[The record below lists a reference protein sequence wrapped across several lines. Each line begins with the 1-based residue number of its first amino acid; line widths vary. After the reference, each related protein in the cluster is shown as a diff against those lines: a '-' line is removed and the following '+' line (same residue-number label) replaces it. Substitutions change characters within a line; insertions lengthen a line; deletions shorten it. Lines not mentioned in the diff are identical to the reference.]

1 MKFNFK
7 VGSKKHLIT
16 FFAFVIVSCSALAQ
30 SIKEQEVLSLSER
43 KFKWMINLNMDSL
56 ENILDENVMY
66 VHSNGW
72 TQNKQEIIEDFR
84 TKKLVLNK
92 VEILETKI
100 RNFEN
105 TYIVNGVGII
115 TGEINSSSFSVK
127 LNYSE
132 VYIYKNRKYFLF
144 SRHANKIN

>member
-1 MKFNFK
+1 M
-7 VGSKKHLIT
+7 SKKCLVT
-16 FFAFVIVSCSALAQ
+16 FFAFALVSCSALAQ
-30 SIKEQEVLSLSER
+30 SSKEQEVLSLSER

-56 ENILDENVMY
+56 ENILNENVMY

-72 TQNKQEIIEDFR
+72 SQNKHEIIEDFK

-105 TYIVNGVGII
+105 TYVVHGVGII
-115 TGEINSSSFSVK
+115 AGEIDSKPFSVK

-132 VYIYKNRKYFLF
+132 VYVYKNRKYFLF

>member
-1 MKFNFK
+1 
-7 VGSKKHLIT
+7 VSKKCLVI
-16 FFAFVIVSCSALAQ
+16 FFAFALVSCSALGQ
-30 SIKEQEVLSLSER
+30 RSKEQEVLSLSEK

-72 TQNKQEIIEDFR
+72 SQNKHEIIEDFK

-105 TYIVNGVGII
+105 TYVVNGVGII
-115 TGEINSSSFSVK
+115 AGEIDSNPFSVK
-127 LNYSE
+127 LNYFE
-132 VYIYKNRKYFLF
+132 FYIYKNKHFFLL
-144 SRHANKIN
+144 SRHANKI

>member
-1 MKFNFK
+1 
-7 VGSKKHLIT
+7 VSKKCLVI
-16 FFAFVIVSCSALAQ
+16 FFAFALVSCSALAQ
-30 SIKEQEVLSLSER
+30 RSKEQEVLSLSER
-43 KFKWMINLNMDSL
+43 KFKWMINLNIDSL
-56 ENILDENVMY
+56 ENILDENVLY

-72 TQNKQEIIEDFR
+72 SQNKHEIIEDFK

-105 TYIVNGVGII
+105 TYVVNGVGII
-115 TGEINSSSFSVK
+115 AGEIDSNPFSVK

-132 VYIYKNRKYFLF
+132 VYVYKNRKYFLF

>member
-1 MKFNFK
+1 MKFNFN
-7 VGSKKHLIT
+7 VLSKKHLIT
-16 FFAFVIVSCSALAQ
+16 FFAFVLVSCSSLAQ
-30 SIKEQEVLSLSER
+30 SSKEQEVLSLSEK

-72 TQNKQEIIEDFR
+72 SQNKHEIIEDFK

-92 VEILETKI
+92 IEILETKI

-105 TYIVNGVGII
+105 TYVVNGVGII
-115 TGEINSSSFSVK
+115 AGEIDSNPFSVK

-132 VYIYKNRKYFLF
+132 VYVYKNRKYFLF

>member
-1 MKFNFK
+1 
-7 VGSKKHLIT
+7 VSKKCLVI
-16 FFAFVIVSCSALAQ
+16 FFAFALVSCSAIAQ
-30 SIKEQEVLSLSER
+30 SSKEQEVLSLSER
-43 KFKWMINLNMDSL
+43 KFKWMISLNMDSL

-72 TQNKQEIIEDFR
+72 SQNKHEIIEDFK

-105 TYIVNGVGII
+105 TYVVNGVGII
-115 TGEINSSSFSVK
+115 AGEIDSNPFSVK

-132 VYIYKNRKYFLF
+132 VYIYNNRKYFLF

>member
-1 MKFNFK
+1 M
-7 VGSKKHLIT
+7 SKKCLVI
-16 FFAFVIVSCSALAQ
+16 FFAFALVSCSAIAQ
-30 SIKEQEVLSLSER
+30 SSKEQEVLSLSER

-56 ENILDENVMY
+56 ENILNENVMY

-72 TQNKQEIIEDFR
+72 SQSKHEIIEDFK

-105 TYIVNGVGII
+105 TYVVHGVGII
-115 TGEINSSSFSVK
+115 AGEIDSKPFSVK

-132 VYIYKNRKYFLF
+132 VYVYKNRKYFLF

>member
-1 MKFNFK
+1 M
-7 VGSKKHLIT
+7 SKKCLVI
-16 FFAFVIVSCSALAQ
+16 FFAFALVSCSAIAQ
-30 SIKEQEVLSLSER
+30 SSKEQEVLSLSER

-56 ENILDENVMY
+56 ENILNENVMY

-72 TQNKQEIIEDFR
+72 SQNKHEIIEDFK

-105 TYIVNGVGII
+105 TYVVHGVGII
-115 TGEINSSSFSVK
+115 AGEIDSKPFSVK

-132 VYIYKNRKYFLF
+132 VYVYKNRKYFLF

>member
-1 MKFNFK
+1 M
-7 VGSKKHLIT
+7 SKKCLVI
-16 FFAFVIVSCSALAQ
+16 FFAFALVSCSALAQ
-30 SIKEQEVLSLSER
+30 SSKEQEVLSLSEK

-72 TQNKQEIIEDFR
+72 SQNKHEIIEDFKK
-84 TKKLVLNK
+84 KKLVLNK
-92 VEILETKI
+92 IEILETKI

-105 TYIVNGVGII
+105 TYVVNGVGII
-115 TGEINSSSFSVK
+115 AGEIDSNPFSIK

-132 VYIYKNRKYFLF
+132 IYIYKNKHFFLL

>member
-1 MKFNFK
+1 M
-7 VGSKKHLIT
+7 SKKCLVI
-16 FFAFVIVSCSALAQ
+16 FFAFALVSCSAIAQ
-30 SIKEQEVLSLSER
+30 RFKEQEVLSLSER

-72 TQNKQEIIEDFR
+72 SQSKHEIIEDFK

-105 TYIVNGVGII
+105 TYVVDGVGII
-115 TGEINSSSFSVK
+115 AGEIDSNPFSVK

-132 VYIYKNRKYFLF
+132 VYVYKNRKYFLF

>member
-1 MKFNFK
+1 
-7 VGSKKHLIT
+7 VSKKCLVI
-16 FFAFVIVSCSALAQ
+16 FFAFALVSCSAIAQ
-30 SIKEQEVLSLSER
+30 SSKEQEVLSLSER

-72 TQNKQEIIEDFR
+72 SQNKHEIIEDFK

-105 TYIVNGVGII
+105 TYVVNGVGII
-115 TGEINSSSFSVK
+115 AGEIDSNPFSVK

-132 VYIYKNRKYFLF
+132 VYICKNKKYFLF

>member
-7 VGSKKHLIT
+7 VVSKKHLIT

-30 SIKEQEVLSLSER
+30 SFNEQEVLSLSER

-92 VEILETKI
+92 VDILETKI

-105 TYIVNGVGII
+105 TYIINGK
-115 TGEINSSSFSVK
+115 GEFSGTINSVVFSVT
-127 LNYSE
+127 LLYTE
-132 VYIYKNRKYFLF
+132 VYIFRNNKLFLF
-144 SRHANKIN
+144 SRHANKV